1 MFSGIVQTKSER
13 HETSK
18 TDSGIKLKITTNESF
33 YLNIKKGDSVSVD
46 GVCLT
51 VTDFGKNYAFFD
63 VIPETLR
70 CTNLNEI
77 NENRIFNLERSLK
90 FGDEVGG
97 HLVSGHVHETG
108 TVDEVAIGDEYIL
121 RISFSNNL
129 SKYLFKKGYVAI
141 NGASLTIKDKE
152 ENHLTVALIPETLQA
167 TNLKNLIKGDKV
179 NLEADQQIVATVDSA
194 SN

>member
-1 MFSGIVQTKSER
+1 MFSGIVQTKSEG
-13 HETSK
+13 HESSK
-18 TDSGIKLKITTNESF
+18 TDSGIKLKITSNESF

-77 NENRIFNLERSLK
+77 NEKRIFNLERSLK

-108 TVDEVAIGDEYIL
+108 TVEEVSNGDEYIL
-121 RISFSNNL
+121 KISFSNNI
-129 SKYLFKKGYVAI
+129 SKYLIKKGYVAI

-167 TNLKNLIKGDKV
+167 TNLNNLINGDIV
-179 NLEADQQIVATVDSA
+179 ILEADQQIVATVDSA

>member
-108 TVDEVAIGDEYIL
+108 TVDEVTIGDEYIL

-167 TNLKNLIKGDKV
+167 TNLNNLIKGDKV

>member
-1 MFSGIVQTKSER
+1 MFSGIVQTKSEG
-13 HETSK
+13 HESSK
-18 TDSGIKLKITTNESF
+18 TDFGIKLKIISNESF

-70 CTNLNEI
+70 CTNLNVI
-77 NENRIFNLERSLK
+77 NEKRIFNLERSLK

-108 TVDEVAIGDEYIL
+108 TVEEVAKGDEYIL
-121 RISFSNNL
+121 KISFSNNL

-152 ENHLTVALIPETLQA
+152 DNHLTVALIPETLQA
-167 TNLKNLIKGDKV
+167 TNLNNLIKGDKV